1 MANMAEIEGRLVGGN
16 SRPNCTRNH
25 PITYTHIYE
34 IIYSYSRLDILD

>member
-25 PITYTHIYE
+25 PIIPILIFTKSYT
-34 IIYSYSRLDILD
+34 LTVD